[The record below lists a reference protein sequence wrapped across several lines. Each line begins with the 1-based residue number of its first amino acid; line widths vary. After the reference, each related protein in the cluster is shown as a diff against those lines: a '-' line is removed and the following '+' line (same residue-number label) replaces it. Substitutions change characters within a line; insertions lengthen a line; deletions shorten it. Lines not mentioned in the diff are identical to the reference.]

1 MKKLKNVGE
10 KYPPPP
16 PSVPVKEF
24 VSSSFQHPLNKRHPL
39 AMEKIPRERKIKCPK
54 MGSAKY
60 EIESHRY
67 VEEGEEE
74 KIKKKIKK
82 RKRKKELS
90 VP

>member
-1 MKKLKNVGE
+1 MGE
-10 KYPPPP
+10 KYPPPL

-54 MGSAKY
+54 MSLAKC

-67 VEEGEEE
+67 TEE
-74 KIKKKIKK
+74 KEKKGKKKKK
-82 RKRKKELS
+82 KKKKGKKKKEELS
-90 VP
+90 VS